1 MLEQKGVKLFV
12 PSSLENLSLIRAL
25 AKTYLDLHKIDS
37 KDASQIL
44 SVIDELSTNVVEHG
58 YCYQPGD
65 VIIEIRKDKDVIYLV
80 VEDNGVGF
88 DEEKQ
93 SKEEGGMGLFL
104 ARALADDFKMEK
116 KINGTI
122 FRVQKKVREV
132 K

>member
-1 MLEQKGVKLFV
+1 MESSGVKLFV

-25 AKTYLDLHKIDS
+25 AKTFLEVEKIDS
-37 KDASQIL
+37 KDAAQIL

-58 YCYQPGD
+58 YCYNPGD
-65 VIIEIRKDKDVIYLV
+65 IIIEIRKDKDIIYLV

-88 DEEKQ
+88 DEKKV

-122 FRVQKKVREV
+122 FKVQKKVREV